1 MTTIGTGRS
10 SFGPYEILA
19 PLGRGGMG
27 EVYRAWDPRLEREVA
42 LKILRERSE
51 TDPDRVQRF
60 VAEARAASAL
70 NHPNIITVFDAAVDG
85 ATPYIVSELIDGET
99 LRDQMR
105 RGSVSIKR
113 ALDIATQ
120 IADGLSE
127 AHSAGIV
134 HRDLKPENIMVT
146 RAGRVKILDFGLT
159 GHLGFEHR
167 STETASD
174 DPRAETMLGLR
185 PGTVPYMSP
194 EQARGTAAGLHSDQF
209 SFGLI
214 LYEMISGRPAFQGA
228 TPAATLHAIMNG
240 EPPISVIDARAPLQL
255 RWIVERCLA
264 KNPDERYAATADLHR
279 ELKTVRDRLSEA
291 LAREAGTARPRTK
304 PRWRLIAIVAA
315 IIGAFL
321 MGTVLSQA
329 LLLGEPID
337 LSALH
342 FTPLAT
348 EAGYEGFPAWS
359 PNGDIIAYAAEVDG
373 VLQIFTRQRSSST
386 SAQVTY
392 RQFDCKYPFWSPD
405 GKRIYYVS
413 LAQETEGIWSVGAA
427 GGTPHIVVKDA
438 IRGAISPDGRTL
450 AFLRDEQAGDIVSGA
465 ALWLSSQ
472 EGPQPWTSDGVEAA
486 AKKYDGLEAV
496 RFIEGALSFSPDGSR
511 LGLSAVPRT
520 IDLPPEARGWQF
532 WIIPLR
538 RGDAYRCF
546 QWWSDAAPRVTSFSW
561 LPDGRHVVL
570 GAASLAAPGSD
581 LWIGDVEA
589 DRAWLLTRSPDSE
602 YYPSSSP
609 TGEQVVFARDES
621 DYNVVTIA
629 IEPGV
634 AGSGR
639 VPAAPAQPLI
649 ATSRNESEPEWSSDG
664 NILAYVTDRN
674 GQEEIWL
681 RSREGQ
687 RWVDRPRITQR
698 DFGDDRTIMLSAPT
712 FSPDGRQIAYL
723 RNAQK
728 PIWPLRIWV
737 SLTDG
742 GASVPLLPPSHEGYQ
757 SAPTWSPDGQSIAYT
772 QWQAQQSTLV
782 KVRVGSNSGPEVL
795 RTDGVPSATPKWS
808 PKNDWITWETQKG
821 IVLVSPDGKVERM
834 LPGVVSDDR
843 WLFHAWS
850 RDGSRLIGITETQD
864 LRLSLVDI
872 DMRSGSHRALA
883 DLGVPPPVNN
893 PVKGFSVSPDGR
905 SVAIATVRLRGDLW
919 LLSGLHVRGGLWRS
933 LFPNFAGRPPA
944 DAP

>member
-1 MTTIGTGRS
+1 MGTGSRS
-10 SFGPYEILA
+10 SFGPYEIRAL
-19 PLGRGGMG
+19 LGRGGMG
-27 EVYRAWDPRLEREVA
+27 EVYRAWDPRLQREVA

-51 TDPDRVQRF
+51 TDPARVQRF

-85 ATPYIVSELIDGET
+85 ATPYIVSELIDGEP

-105 RGSVSIKR
+105 RGPVPIKR
-113 ALDIATQ
+113 LLDIATQ

-127 AHSAGIV
+127 AHGAGIV

-146 RAGRVKILDFGLT
+146 RAGRVKILDFGLA
-159 GHLGFEHR
+159 GHLGFGHAMTGGSADE
-167 STETASD
+167 SQGETA
-174 DPRAETMLGLR
+174 LGLR

-209 SFGLI
+209 SFGLV
-214 LYEMISGRPAFQGA
+214 LYEMLTGRPAFHGA
-228 TPAATLHAIMNG
+228 TPAATLHAIVNAD
-240 EPPISVIDARAPLQL
+240 PPISALDARAPLPL
-255 RWIVERCLA
+255 RWVVERCLT
-264 KNPDERYAATADLHR
+264 KNPEERYAATADLHR
-279 ELKTVRDRLSEA
+279 ELKTIRDRLPEA
-291 LAREAGTARPRTK
+291 MARETATARPGAR
-304 PRWRLIAIVAA
+304 PRWPLVAMVAA
-315 IIGAFL
+315 IIGAFV
-321 MGTVLSQA
+321 GAIA
-329 LLLGEPID
+329 LPDALGGGERID

-348 EAGYEGFPAWS
+348 EAGFEGFPAWAPS
-359 PNGDIIAYAAEVDG
+359 GELIAYSAEVGG

-392 RQFDCKYPFWSPD
+392 GPFDCKYPFWSPD

-427 GGTPHIVVKDA
+427 GGTPHVVVTDA

-465 ALWLSSQ
+465 ALWLSAQ
-472 EGPQPWTSDGVEAA
+472 EGPEPWTSDGVEAA
-486 AKKYDGLEAV
+486 AKRYEGLGAV
-496 RFIEGALSFSPDGSR
+496 RFVEGALSFAPDGSR

-538 RGDAYRCF
+538 KGDPYRRF

-570 GAASLAAPGSD
+570 GATSLATPGSD
-581 LWIGDVEA
+581 LWIADLEA
-589 DRAWLLTRSPDSE
+589 DRAWPLTRSPDSE

-609 TGEQVVFARDES
+609 TGDAVVFTRDES
-621 DYNVVTIA
+621 DYDVVTIPIA
-629 IEPGV
+629 PGT
-634 AGSGR
+634 AGS
-639 VPAAPAQPLI
+639 AAAQAPLAQPLI
-649 ATSRNESEPEWSSDG
+649 ATARNESEPAWSSDG
-664 NILAYVTDRN
+664 NVLAYVTDRS

-681 RSREGQ
+681 RSREGEQ
-687 RWVDRPRITQR
+687 WVERPFITQR
-698 DFGDDRTIMLSAPT
+698 DFGDDRTIMLGAPA

-742 GASVPLLPPSHEGYQ
+742 GATVPLLPPSHEGFQ
-757 SAPTWSPDGQSIAYT
+757 SAPTWSPDGQWIAYT
-772 QWQAQQSTLV
+772 QWRGQESMLV
-782 KVRVGSNSGPEVL
+782 KVRVGSNAGPEVL
-795 RTDGVPSATPKWS
+795 RTDGVPNAAPQWS
-808 PKNDWITWETQKG
+808 PRNDWITWETGNG
-821 IVLVSPDGKVERM
+821 IVLVSPDGKAERT
-834 LPGVVSDDR
+834 LPGGVSDDR

-850 RDGSRLIGITETQD
+850 RDGSRLVGITETD
-864 LRLSLVDI
+864 DHRLSLVDV
-872 DMRSGSHRALA
+872 DARSGSRRALA

-893 PVKGFSVSPDGR
+893 PVKGLSVSPDGR
-905 SVAIATVRLRGDLW
+905 SVVISTVRLRGDLW
-919 LLSGLHVRGGLWRS
+919 LLDGLRVKRGLWGFLLSKLARS
-933 LFPNFAGRPPA
+933 GTPSGS
-944 DAP
+944 